1 MKKHIILFIL
11 SLIFSC
17 KSIKDTSLLND
28 SSKMSFNNNNSSIIN
43 SLSKEEK
50 SKLDSLSSIFGQS
63 NNMVLHEK
71 DAKLIDHIINLQSG
85 DTIVLSNLS
94 VQTLTR
100 GQTSSYEYELKK
112 DDVIYFE
119 FNNDGFNK
127 IDQISILEG
136 DQIRFAKSNL
146 KRKEVVKGSF
156 KVLDDNMVVINVK
169 KNGFFKS
176 NLKINFKKIVKN
188 YRTIAIKD
196 SVVGTEIVNQKIID
210 TVFNLEKDKFFS
222 LKPYIDI
229 TSSNKL
235 SITIPFDNKN
245 ILGWGFWFS
254 LYPDD
259 IIDYQNSYETL
270 GEDPLKS
277 FARFE
282 MNGNN
287 APISLP
293 ITSNPYVESILD
305 QKNYLIPSPRS
316 EKNFN
321 FYIKDSLSL
330 TELKNENLKLE
341 NFSKLYDF
349 KITFKLIK
357 VIANTRIVEK
367 EVEVI
372 KNFVK
377 IEKY

>member
-1 MKKHIILFIL
+1 M
-11 SLIFSC
+11 
-17 KSIKDTSLLND
+17 
-28 SSKMSFNNNNSSIIN
+28 
-43 SLSKEEK
+43 
-50 SKLDSLSSIFGQS
+50 
-63 NNMVLHEK
+63 
-71 DAKLIDHIINLQSG
+71 
-85 DTIVLSNLS
+85 
-94 VQTLTR
+94 
-100 GQTSSYEYELKK
+100 
-112 DDVIYFE
+112 
-119 FNNDGFNK
+119 
-127 IDQISILEG
+127 
-136 DQIRFAKSNL
+136 
-146 KRKEVVKGSF
+146 
-156 KVLDDNMVVINVK
+156 
-169 KNGFFKS
+169 
-176 NLKINFKKIVKN
+176 
-188 YRTIAIKD
+188 
-196 SVVGTEIVNQKIID
+196 NQKIID

-305 QKNYLIPSPRS
+305 QKNYLIPSSRS
-316 EKNFN
+316 EKNFT

-341 NFSKLYDF
+341 NF
-349 KITFKLIK
+349 
-357 VIANTRIVEK
+357 
-367 EVEVI
+367 
-372 KNFVK
+372 
-377 IEKY
+377 